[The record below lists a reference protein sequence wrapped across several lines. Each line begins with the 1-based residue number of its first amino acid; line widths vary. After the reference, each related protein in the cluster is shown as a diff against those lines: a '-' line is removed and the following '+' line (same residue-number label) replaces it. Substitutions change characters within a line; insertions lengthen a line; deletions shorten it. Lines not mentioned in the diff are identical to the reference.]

1 MPAAFGPELPERV
14 GIRAVVWQPDRAHG
28 ERIGLV
34 LAGNVQRD
42 GHGDIGLGGQGLPH
56 LLYERIV
63 SLVVEKVDGVALV

>member
-1 MPAAFGPELPERV
+1 MPAAFGPELPKRV
-14 GIRAVVWQPDRAHG
+14 GIRAIVWQPDRAHG

-34 LAGNVQRD
+34 LVGNVQRD

-63 SLVVEKVDGVALV
+63 SLVVEEVDGVALV

>member
-1 MPAAFGPELPERV
+1 MPAAFGPELPKCV
-14 GIRAVVWQPDRAHG
+14 GIRAIVWQPDRAHG

-63 SLVVEKVDGVALV
+63 SLVVEEVDGVALV